1 MVAARLD
8 PARVWQIGAAALAL
22 AVGLLAGVD
31 PKLGLAAALALAF
44 VLLVLVDTMAG
55 LVLFVLV
62 SFLDVASVGGAAVSF
77 SKLVG
82 VLLAASWLAVTTT
95 RSDRADFFRAHPAIT
110 LVAALFVGWSTMSL
124 AWAEDAGRVLF
135 TTQRYALNLCL
146 LPIAYTVVRRREHLT
161 YIAAAFVAGAVGTM
175 LLGVVTGVSFTTTG
189 DASRLAG
196 GIGESN
202 ELATV
207 LGASIILS
215 LALIASNRTPPLI
228 RAGALMAGPL
238 AFLGVVATLS
248 RAGLIALAAALL
260 VGVFIGG
267 RWRGWFAGALVVAA
281 TVGVIFLTVFA
292 SSAARERVSSTN
304 STGRSDIWTVGVRMV
319 KANPVHGVG
328 GGNFPISS
336 VHYLL
341 APGLIARDDFILVTP
356 KVAHNIYLEVQA
368 ELGIIGLVLF
378 LTLIG
383 FSIRCSLRAAQAFR
397 RREDTQAELI
407 SRAVVIAIVGFLAA
421 DFFASQQYSKQLWVL
436 LALGPVLLRLSREP
450 SPEERQ
456 A

>member
-1 MVAARLD
+1 LVAARLD
-8 PARVWQIGAAALAL
+8 PARVWQMGAAALAL
-22 AVGLLAGVD
+22 MIGVLAGLE
-31 PKLGLAAALALAF
+31 PRLGLAAAFAMAF
-44 VLLVLVDTMAG
+44 VLLVLTDITTG
-55 LVLFVLV
+55 LIIFVLV
-62 SFLDVASVGGAAVSF
+62 SFVDVASVGGAAVSF

-82 VLLAASWLAVTTT
+82 LLLAVSWLAVMAT
-95 RSDRADFFRAHPAIT
+95 RSERADFFRTHPAIT
-110 LVAALFVGWSTMSL
+110 LLAALFIGWSTLSVV
-124 AWAEDAGRVLF
+124 WAEDAGRVLS

-146 LPIAYTVVRRREHLT
+146 LPIAYTAIRRREHLT
-161 YIAAAFVAGAVGTM
+161 YVAAAFVAGAVGSM
-175 LLGVVTGVSFTTTG
+175 LLGVATGASFAVTG

-207 LGASIILS
+207 LGAAIILS
-215 LALIASNRTPPLI
+215 LALIASNRTPPLV
-228 RAGALMAGPL
+228 RAGALVAAPL
-238 AFLGVVATLS
+238 ALAGIVATLS
-248 RAGLIALAAALL
+248 RAGLVALAVALF
-260 VGVFIGG
+260 VGVIIGG

-292 SSAARERVSSTN
+292 SSAARERVQSTN

-328 GGNFPISS
+328 GGNFPVSS

-341 APGLIARDDFILVTP
+341 APGLIVRDDFILVTP

-368 ELGIIGLVLF
+368 ELGIVGLVLF
-378 LTLIG
+378 LSLIG
-383 FSIRCSLRAAQAFR
+383 FSLRCALTAAREFH

-407 SRAVVIAIVGFLAA
+407 ARAVVIAIAGILAA
-421 DFFASQQYSKQLWVL
+421 DFFASEQYSKQLWVL

-450 SPEERQ
+450 EEERT